1 MTDDAIL
8 EHWNNRAQLQQR
20 AGSDDLIAKKL
31 EINALSK
38 HIKKGIAVAEFGC
51 GNGATAFELLSQ
63 FDIELNC
70 FDFSPAMIEAA
81 QKQAAE
87 AGIDQRVTFAVC
99 DVRSETPLDKKFDLI
114 YTERM
119 IINLPDWE
127 SQARAIRYLVSHLKP
142 GGRYLM
148 CENSQSGLDNLNTL
162 RTAAG
167 LDVINPPWHNV
178 YLNDELVEQLDLSD
192 VKLVEVD
199 AYSSTYYFLSRV
211 VNAWLSAREGKPPS
225 YDAPVNQLA
234 LQLPSFGDFSQG
246 KLWVFEKNP
255 V

>member
-1 MTDDAIL
+1 MTDDAVL

-31 EINALSK
+31 EINALSN
-38 HIKKGIAVAEFGC
+38 HIKKGMAVAEFGC
-51 GNGATAFELLSQ
+51 GNGTTAIELLTQ

-81 QKQAAE
+81 QKLAVE
-87 AGIDQRVTFAVC
+87 VGVDHRVTFSVC
-99 DVRSETPLDKKFDLI
+99 DVRSETLLDKKFDLI

-127 SQARAIRYLVSHLKP
+127 AQARAIRYLISHLRS

-148 CENSQSGLDNLNTL
+148 CENSQTGLDRINSL
-162 RTAAG
+162 RIAAG

-178 YLNDELVEQLDLSD
+178 YLNDEQVEQLDLAD
-192 VKLVEVD
+192 AKLVEVD
-199 AYSSTYYFLSRV
+199 AYSSSYYFLSRV
-211 VNAWLSAREGKPPS
+211 VNAWLSAREGRQPV

-234 LQLPSFGDFSQG
+234 LQLPPIGDFAQG